1 MDGKTA
7 PVPVPGTGRDAG
19 SETET
24 GSGAGA
30 GPVTVRDA
38 GTEPATVIDTGP
50 VLKTGR
56 DAGCELEPGSDTGS
70 VPETGRDAGAEPE
83 PGSDD
88 EPENPKP
95 TPMGR
100 NFYLVM
106 ALIGVLCLL
115 IIFLNIPNTRASAET
130 TLVTTNWTLES
141 YAGASG
147 MLVPVYSGTAVTA
160 QFAKDGIMT
169 GSAGCNRYIATYTID
184 DYDLSIT
191 SPGLTKMHCTAPGV
205 MNQESAFVS
214 LLPKVTAI
222 RIYGEELNMYNVSG
236 RQILVFSAVP

>member
-1 MDGKTA
+1 MFFVREYLIMDEKTA
-7 PVPVPGTGRDAG
+7 PVPVPGTERDAG
-19 SETET
+19 SETGT

-30 GPVTVRDA
+30 GPVT
-38 GTEPATVIDTGP
+38 
-50 VLKTGR
+50 GR
-56 DAGCELEPGSDTGS
+56 DAGNAPEPGSDTGS
-70 VPETGRDAGAEPE
+70 VPETGGDDGTEPDA
-83 PGSDD
+83 GSDD
-88 EPENPKP
+88 DPESPKP

-147 MLVPVYSGTAVTA
+147 TLVPVYSGTAVTA

-205 MNQESAFVS
+205 MNQENAFVS

-222 RIYGEELNMYNVSG
+222 RIYGEELNMYNASG